1 MSKKKLFFILLA
13 LAIIGFVIW
22 IIIINS
28 KSEPLN
34 YEVITEGDKT
44 IYKIEDVKYQVV
56 DDSDTIMIETSKG
69 LMVADLYPTA
79 APITVENLKKLI
91 SEKFYDGLTFHRVI
105 NGFMI
110 QTGDPTAT
118 GTGGSEETIKGE
130 FANNGVENT
139 LSHKRGILSMARK
152 VGNPDTEETRNSAT
166 SQFFIVQKDTSYLD
180 GDYASFGL
188 LLHGYD
194 VLDSIASVE
203 TDKYDKPLED
213 ITIKQIRLVDVYR

>member
-1 MSKKKLFFILLA
+1 MIASLF
-13 LAIIGFVIW
+13 
-22 IIIINS
+22 
-28 KSEPLN
+28 P
-34 YEVITEGDKT
+34 
-44 IYKIEDVKYQVV
+44 DV
-56 DDSDTIMIETSKG
+56 
-69 LMVADLYPTA
+69 
-79 APITVENLKKLI
+79 APITVANFKKLV
-91 SEKFYDGLTFHRVI
+91 SEKFYDGLIFHRVI
-105 NGFMI
+105 KDFVI
-110 QTGDPTAT
+110 QTGDPTGT
-118 GTGGSEETIKGE
+118 GTGGSETKIKGE
-130 FANNGVENT
+130 FKINGFENT